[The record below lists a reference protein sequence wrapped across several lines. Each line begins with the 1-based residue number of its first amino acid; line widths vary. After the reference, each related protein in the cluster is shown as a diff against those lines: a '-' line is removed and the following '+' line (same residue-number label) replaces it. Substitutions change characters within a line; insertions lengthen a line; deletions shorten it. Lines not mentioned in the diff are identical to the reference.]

1 MYIHARAA
9 IGCSSIG
16 MGGSRTRNRSISN
29 PSRRKASARLSSSPM
44 GAHPSPPV
52 GMETCIT
59 PATGPEVTS
68 TRPAAVAD
76 CNEDLPP
83 NWRAPGFRGLD
94 VATNGTV
101 YAAATGCRCVVK
113 ITSAGKVTTV
123 LKSERPWNPTGV
135 ALRHAWTSGLVFLRT
150 KRAAEQRANSQ
161 HGKEINGNFRQTEQF
176 RFSATEE
183 RGLTATVRG
192 HLFEGTGL

>member
-1 MYIHARAA
+1 
-9 IGCSSIG
+9 
-16 MGGSRTRNRSISN
+16 
-29 PSRRKASARLSSSPM
+29 
-44 GAHPSPPV
+44 
-52 GMETCIT
+52 
-59 PATGPEVTS
+59 
-68 TRPAAVAD
+68 
-76 CNEDLPP
+76 
-83 NWRAPGFRGLD
+83 
-94 VATNGTV
+94 
-101 YAAATGCRCVVK
+101 VVK

-161 HGKEINGNFRQTEQF
+161 HGKEINGNFRQTEPF

-192 HLFEGTGL
+192 HLFEGTGLFPPRLEMRVKHRFHRFVTSVALGGRQNRHEPIGMREW